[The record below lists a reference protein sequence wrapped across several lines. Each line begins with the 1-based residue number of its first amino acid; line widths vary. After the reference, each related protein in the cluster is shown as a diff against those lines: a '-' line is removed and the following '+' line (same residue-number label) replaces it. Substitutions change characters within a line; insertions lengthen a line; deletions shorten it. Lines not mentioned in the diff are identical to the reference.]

1 MIYDILKI
9 IKESTSNFLETAS
22 EDASEVVLENIAKL
36 DEAKKSDVEDKMIL
50 TLLNSQEEATLKN
63 KPLTKISTGPN
74 TYKTEA
80 IPAYLNLYIML
91 ASNRTNYEKALQ
103 DISLVIAFFQN
114 KPVFTELNTPD
125 HTTGLAGFKFIVDLY
140 SLPIEQLSYAWG
152 VLGGK
157 VLPSAMYK
165 VSVLKVQLSDAD
177 NDEQTLIKGV
187 VSKFKD
193 YEKGYKKDDVYDE
206 NVVVGDV

>member
-9 IKESTSNFLETAS
+9 IKEATSDFL
-22 EDASEVVLENIAKL
+22 DAVSDDPSEVVLENIAKL
-36 DEAKKSDVEDKMIL
+36 DEAKNSDVDDKMIL

-63 KPLTKISTGPN
+63 KPLVRISTGPN

-80 IPAYLNLYIML
+80 IPAYLNLYIIL
-91 ASNRTNYEKALQ
+91 ASNRSNYGKALQ
-103 DISLVIAFFQN
+103 DISSVIAFFQN

-125 HTTGLAGFKFIVDLY
+125 HTTDLAEFKFIVDLY

-157 VLPSAMYK
+157 VMPSAMYK
-165 VSVLKVQLSDAD
+165 ISVVKVQSNAESQDKPLMRLAQSTFKVSEAI
-177 NDEQTLIKGV
+177 DEQVIVEG
-187 VSKFKD
+187 
-193 YEKGYKKDDVYDE
+193 EIE
-206 NVVVGDV
+206 